1 MRRNVSHPYG
11 GFRSSMLSA
20 GNIVS
25 SIACALALVGAAS
38 VSARAQAVFQ
48 PTTSTYTVGTG
59 PQGVAVADLN
69 RDGKPDA
76 IIADASGNQISVV
89 LSSGSSYTVTSY
101 STGAGSTPTAVAVI
115 PNYALSGLPAVAVL
129 EQGSKNVTIFKDSA
143 AGVLTQT
150 GTSFGFGVA
159 PTSLVVADFNHDGFS
174 DLAISY
180 NNGIQVE
187 LGSATGTFTSGA
199 GAAVGDNIVAI
210 APGHF
215 DNTGNLGLLALD
227 QGSKQINIMKGNG
240 AGGFT
245 DVNNYSVGNMPTSVA
260 VADFNDDG
268 KPDFAVA
275 NSGDGT
281 VSVFVGQGSDNFT
294 AVTSNYSKPFPA
306 GANVQSVVAADMNN
320 DGYAD
325 LVVTDGSTN
334 TIGILINQGKGVSTG
349 TAVSFNQVMQP
360 ALSGTPYG
368 IAVGDFNRDG
378 KPDVI
383 VTQNTAGA
391 ATVLLNNT
399 LSTSPLPMGRNLSA
413 PNLSYATGNMADAVT
428 VADFNGDGI
437 PDMAVAFFE
446 DYTVQVLDGNGDG
459 TFGAAATYSVGKH
472 PYAIASADLN
482 HDGHPDLVTANE
494 ADGTISVLLNSGTG
508 GFSAASG
515 SPITV
520 GTQPTGVAIGDVNGD
535 GIPDIAVANFGSN
548 TVSILLG
555 KGDGTFTPA
564 STPTLATQTNPY
576 NVAIGDFNGD
586 GKRDI
591 AVTNNGSAS
600 MEVYLGN
607 GDGTFQSPTI
617 YATNAKPTSIVTGD
631 FNRDGNL
638 DVAVGDSTA
647 NNISMFLGNGSGGF
661 TSSTVATLN
670 FPVSMAVADM
680 NGDGIPDIVNV
691 NPNFDDVTVLLGNGD
706 GTFTSR
712 WQFAAGPG
720 TKPDTCNQN
729 PPVAEVTGAQP
740 WAVAIGDFNLDGK
753 PDVVT
758 ANSTERCNL
767 TIPLATSWY
776 QPALGATLNGGP
788 VPSASVLL
796 NGSGSSTSIS
806 INPSGNVTDTQ
817 TVTFTGLLTP
827 FLGGTPPTPTGSL
840 LFEDTNGTPLGS
852 GAVPLSSGS
861 ASLSLM
867 NLGSGTHTISALYSG
882 DTNYQTTT
890 QVAGNLVVTVAG
902 TQVSISI
909 NPDTMTYASGVT
921 LTVNVVVYGSNNV
934 PPTGTVSIYFYQ
946 PNGNIVYV
954 CDQYGNC
961 PGQFSIASLGGSN
974 SGTTL
979 QLSDPYGVL
988 QVGTYEFYATYSGD
1002 SNYQAGSSSN
1012 EPFYVTQ
1019 PIPVVN
1025 LYCNPLTES
1034 FSGIY
1039 SETCYAGVS
1048 DGGTQITAGTI
1059 DFSNSIGGAQA
1070 GSIKYNRGCYSDLQT
1085 NYCAVYTFTVP
1096 AADVGDP
1103 DNDIKNGDIGVGD
1116 FNGTVTATY
1125 TGSSQYPSETSTFCY
1140 SGCTSPSAGNY
1151 ARHSTFN
1158 LFGGSTGSAAGS
1170 SPNRTN
1176 NSLYGNP
1183 PSAPGS
1189 SAPTRP
1195 NVQKAYFGKPGA
1207 NQPPPSSTGSGSNG
1221 GNSSGH

>member
-1 MRRNVSHPYG
+1 MRRNGLLQCG

-20 GNIVS
+20 GNVVS
-25 SIACALALVGAAS
+25 SFACALALVCAAS

-48 PTTSTYTVGTG
+48 ATTSTYTVGSG

-76 IIADASGNQISVV
+76 IIADTTGNQISVV
-89 LSSGSSYTVTSY
+89 LSSGSTYAVTNY
-101 STGAGSTPTAVAVI
+101 STGSGSAPTAVAVI
-115 PNYALSGLPAVAVL
+115 PNYAESGLPAVAVL
-129 EQGSKNVTIFKDSA
+129 EQGSKNVTIFTDSA
-143 AGVLTQT
+143 AGVLTQS

-159 PTSLVVADFNHDGFS
+159 PTSLVVADFDNDGFP

-187 LGSATGTFTSGA
+187 LGSATGAFTS
-199 GAAVGDNIVAI
+199 AAATPVGSNLVAL

-215 DNTGNLGLLALD
+215 DATGNLGLLALD
-227 QGSKQINIMKGNG
+227 QGSNQINIMKGNG

-245 DVNNYSVGNMPTSVA
+245 DVNNYSVGKTPTSVA

-281 VSVFVGQGSDNFT
+281 VSVFVGQGSDGFT
-294 AVTSNYSKPFPA
+294 AATSSPFSA

-325 LVVTDGSTN
+325 IIVTDGSTN
-334 TIGILINQGKGVSTG
+334 TLGILINQGKGVSTG
-349 TAVSFNQVMQP
+349 TAVNFNQVMQP

-368 IAVGDFNRDG
+368 IAVGDFNNDG

-383 VTQNTAGA
+383 VTQNTAGT

-399 LSTSPLPMGRNLSA
+399 LATSPLPIGRNLSA

-446 DYTVQVLDGNGDG
+446 DYTVQVLDGIGDG
-459 TFGAAATYSVGKH
+459 TFGTASTYAVGKH

-482 HDGHPDLVTANE
+482 RDGHPDLVVANE
-494 ADGTISVLLNSGTG
+494 ADGTITVLLNNGIG
-508 GFSAASG
+508 GFTQASG

-520 GTQPTGVAIGDVNGD
+520 GTQPTGLAIGDLNND
-535 GIPDIAVANFGSN
+535 GIPDIAVTNYGSN
-548 TVSILLG
+548 TISILLG
-555 KGDGTFTPA
+555 NGDGTFRPA
-564 STPTLATQTNPY
+564 STPTLATGTNPY
-576 NVAIGDFNGD
+576 NVVIGDFTGNG
-586 GKRDI
+586 KNDI
-591 AVTNNGSAS
+591 ACTNKNSAN

-607 GDGTFQSPTI
+607 GDGTFQSPTS
-617 YATNAKPTSIVTGD
+617 YATNTMPTSIVTGD

-638 DVAVGDSTA
+638 DIAVGNSTA
-647 NNISMFLGNGSGGF
+647 NNISLFLGNGSGGF
-661 TSSTVATLN
+661 TPSTVTTLN

-706 GTFTSR
+706 GTFTAR
-712 WQFAAGPG
+712 WQFASGPG
-720 TKPDTCNQN
+720 TLPNTCNQTK
-729 PPVAEVTGAQP
+729 AEVTGAQP

-758 ANSTERCNL
+758 ANTTERCNL
-767 TIPLATSWY
+767 TIPSATSWY
-776 QPALGATLNGGP
+776 QPALGATLVGGP
-788 VPSASVLL
+788 VPSASVML
-796 NGSGSSTSIS
+796 NGSGSTTSMTIS
-806 INPSGNVTDTQ
+806 PSGNISDTQ
-817 TVTFTGLLTP
+817 PVTFTGLLTP
-827 FLGGTPPTPTGSL
+827 FLSGTTPTPTGAL
-840 LFEDTNGTPLGS
+840 TFEDTNGTPLGS
-852 GAVPLSSGS
+852 GPVPLSGAS
-861 ASLSLM
+861 ASLDLM
-867 NLGSGTHTISALYSG
+867 NLGSGTHTITALYSG
-882 DTNYQTTT
+882 DTNYQPAT

-902 TQVSISI
+902 TQVSVTISP
-909 NPDTMTYASGVT
+909 NTMTYASGVT

-961 PGQFSIASLGGSN
+961 PGNFTIASLGGSN
-974 SGTTL
+974 SGVTL
-979 QLSDPYGVL
+979 QLNDPYGVL

-1002 SNYQAGSSSN
+1002 GNYQPGSSSN
-1012 EPFYVTQ
+1012 APFTVTQ
-1019 PIPVVN
+1019 AAPVVN
-1025 LYCNPLTES
+1025 LYCNPLTKS
-1034 FSGIY
+1034 YAGIY

-1048 DGGTQITAGTI
+1048 DGGTQINSGTI

-1070 GSIKYNRGCYSDLQT
+1070 VSIGYNRACATDLGT
-1085 NYCAVYTFTVP
+1085 NYCAVYKFTVP
-1096 AADVGDP
+1096 AADVADP
-1103 DNDIKNGDIGVGD
+1103 DNDLNNGDNGVGD

-1125 TGSSQYPSETSTFCY
+1125 TGSAQYPSATSTFCF
-1140 SGCTSPSAGNY
+1140 SGCSSPSAGNY
-1151 ARHSTFN
+1151 ARRKTFQI
-1158 LFGGSTGSAAGS
+1158 FPGSGQSPTTGGPSSGTGSGSTGRASA
-1170 SPNRTN
+1170 T
-1176 NSLYGNP
+1176 
-1183 PSAPGS
+1183 
-1189 SAPTRP
+1189 
-1195 NVQKAYFGKPGA
+1195 VQKAYFGKPGMK
-1207 NQPPPSSTGSGSNG
+1207 QPPPSGTGGSTTGAAPNG
-1221 GNSSGH
+1221 N